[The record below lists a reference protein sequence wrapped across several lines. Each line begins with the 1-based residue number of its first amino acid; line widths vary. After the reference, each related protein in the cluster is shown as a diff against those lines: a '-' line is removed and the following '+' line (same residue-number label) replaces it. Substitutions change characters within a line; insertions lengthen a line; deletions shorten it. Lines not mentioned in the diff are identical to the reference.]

1 MKRLLKN
8 GLLLL
13 LIFCF
18 GIGILYACSKT
29 NNDIPGNV
37 DFTLISTGPAENTV
51 VSSSATESV
60 VFVFDKGVFIADESK
75 ITLNTAPVQDAA
87 INGTSLTVKLSA
99 LVSNTDYTLTIGIG
113 AIRDGSGNL
122 NKTAFSYHFKTAEV
136 PVVVTGGAVSQNGF
150 LSVKGT
156 SLVNQDGNT
165 LVLHGVSLGWHNWWP
180 RFYNENTISW
190 LKTNWKCDYIRAA
203 IGVDADQNCYIANP
217 ISSLNCLDTVVEAA
231 IKNDMYVIVDWHA
244 SAVYTTQAQGFFQTV
259 AQKYGSN
266 PNIIYE
272 IFNEPDNTVLWS
284 SVKTYAEA
292 VIGTIRAIDPKNI
305 ILVGSPS
312 WDQQVNLPAA
322 DPITDYSNLMYTLH
336 FYAATHKQSLRDVA
350 TAALQKGLPL
360 FVSECG
366 GMEASGDGDINTT
379 EWNSWLQW
387 MSQNNISWD
396 AWCIADKAESC
407 SMIKDTSSPVS
418 GWTDNDLKEWGLI
431 VRAEISGK

>member
-1 MKRLLKN
+1 MKRLLQN
-8 GLLLL
+8 GLLLV
-13 LIFCF
+13 FCWGLGF
-18 GIGILYACSKT
+18 LCACSKNDS
-29 NNDIPGNV
+29 NNTTKEGV
-37 DFTLISTGPAENTV
+37 DFSLTSTDPVENTV
-51 VSSSATESV
+51 ISTSTASIN
-60 VFVFDKGVFIADESK
+60 FVFDRGVFIADQTK
-75 ITLNTAPVQDAA
+75 ITLNGTAVQDAS

-99 LVSNTDYTLTIGIG
+99 LVSNTDYTLTIDIG
-113 AIRDGSGNL
+113 AIRDGSNNL

-136 PVVVTGGAVSQNGF
+136 PVVVTGGSVSQNGF

-180 RFYNENTISW
+180 RFYNESTITW
-190 LKTNWKCDYIRAA
+190 LKTDWECDYVRAA

-217 ISSLNCLDTVVEAA
+217 TSSLDCLYTVVDAA

-259 AQKYGSN
+259 AQKYGSY

-272 IFNEPDNTVLWS
+272 IFNEPDNTVSWS
-284 SVKTYAEA
+284 AVKAYAEA
-292 VIGTIRAIDPKNI
+292 VIGTIRAIDQKNI

-322 DPITDYSNLMYTLH
+322 DPITDFSNLMYTLH
-336 FYAATHKQSLRDVA
+336 FYAGTHQQSLRDVA
-350 TAALQKGLPL
+350 TAALQKGLPI

-366 GMEASGDGDINTT
+366 GMDADGNGDINTQ
-379 EWNSWLQW
+379 EWNNWLLW

-396 AWCIADKAESC
+396 AWCIADKDETC
-407 SMIKDTSSPVS
+407 SMILNTSSPVS
-418 GWTDNDLKEWGLI
+418 GWADSDLKPWGQM
-431 VRAEISGK
+431 VRTELRK